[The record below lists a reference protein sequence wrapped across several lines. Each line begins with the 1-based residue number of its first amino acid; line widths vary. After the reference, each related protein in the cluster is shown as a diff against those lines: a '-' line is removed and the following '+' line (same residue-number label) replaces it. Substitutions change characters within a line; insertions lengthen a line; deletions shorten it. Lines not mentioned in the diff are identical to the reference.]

1 MAIGTATALIGGS
14 ILGSVGGAAISSS
27 AAKSAAK
34 AAAAGDI
41 AAIAEQKRQF
51 DITQQRLEPYYNVG
65 TQALGT
71 LGGIYGYSAAGD
83 KPLSYA
89 EWAQQNP
96 SVASS
101 GAGSSGY
108 GYGGYYPGN
117 YMAYSE
123 YANNYKP
130 GQQTPSTDY
139 SAFYQ
144 SPDYEFR
151 RTEGNRG
158 IEQSAAARGG
168 AFSGNALKA
177 LNQYNSNLASGE
189 FGNWWN
195 RQASLAGI
203 GQTATNTLANAG
215 QSSANAIG
223 SALSS
228 AGDSRASGIAASTNA
243 WGNALGQIGGLFGS
257 VNWGG
262 GDVKSTS
269 GSPIGYG
276 AGTNGLW
283 S

>member
-1 MAIGTATALIGGS
+1 MPAGAIIGAVGA
-14 ILGSVGGAAISSS
+14 IGGAAISSS
-27 AAKSAAK
+27 GAKSAAK
-34 AAAAGDI
+34 AAAAGDL
-41 AAIAEQKRQF
+41 AAVEEQRRQF
-51 DITQQRLEPYYNVG
+51 DITQKNLEPYRNIG
-65 TQALGT
+65 AQALGT
-71 LGGIYGYSAAGD
+71 LGGIYGYNTAGS

-89 EWAQQNP
+89 EWSQQNG
-96 SVASS
+96 
-101 GAGSSGY
+101 GAAVDNSSGY
-108 GYGGYYPGN
+108 GLYGGGWYPGN
-117 YMAYSE
+117 YLAYGD
-123 YANNYKP
+123 YVKNYKAEP
-130 GQQTPSTDY
+130 QAAGADY

-177 LNQYNSNLASGE
+177 LSQYNSNLAAGE

-195 RQASLAGI
+195 RQAGLAGI

-262 GDVKSTS
+262 GGVKSTS

-276 AGTNGLW
+276 SGTNGLW